1 MRGGRWLGEAME
13 YLLPLVA
20 VVGIAVLI
28 VVVLRTAFGA
38 DDPRQRRWIRT
49 IAVMASVA
57 VILVATLSRRDP
69 LGVELDLKLI
79 PFEDL
84 WSALAGDRSARA
96 AVAEMVA
103 NIVLFIPFG
112 LAMRLRF
119 PSLGP
124 GRVAAIAFAL
134 SLTIETLQ
142 LVAATGR
149 VANVTD
155 VMMNTLGG
163 LIGAWLVRPEPA
175 ADPRSG

>member
-1 MRGGRWLGEAME
+1 MGRSRWLAEAAE
-13 YLLPLVA
+13 WLLPLVA

-28 VVVLRTAFGA
+28 VIALRAVFGA
-38 DDPRQRRWIRT
+38 DDPRQRRWVRT
-49 IAVMASVA
+49 IAVVASIA

-69 LGVELDLKLI
+69 MGIELDLKLI

-84 WSALAGDRSARA
+84 WSALAGDRSARG

-103 NIVLFIPFG
+103 NVLLFVPFG
-112 LAMRLRF
+112 FAMRWRF

-124 GRVAAIAFAL
+124 WRVAAVAFAF

-142 LVAATGR
+142 LVWATGR

-175 ADPRSG
+175 SDPSSG